1 MKLRVVSALDDIFQ
15 LHLIAPNRVVS
26 TIVCATWSV
35 DKKPAPAYKRRNVK
49 HLRPRTS

>member
-15 LHLIAPNRVVS
+15 LHLIEPNRDVS

-35 DKKPAPAYKRRNVK
+35 DKNVAPLYEGKGN
-49 HLRPRTS
+49 